1 MAKMENT
8 AKKTADKR
16 LVENPKV
23 SAPNGKCCKHCSKPI
38 QYFTDDRQEYCS
50 NTCRSMMNQAKK
62 VAKMEIATLKKE
74 TTEIA
79 NSFGNQAIKSGEGMN
94 SEQLWRLVEAM
105 MTELASEK
113 AKNATLSKELGRFK
127 KVAFNLY
134 VSE

>member
-1 MAKMENT
+1 
-8 AKKTADKR
+8 
-16 LVENPKV
+16 
-23 SAPNGKCCKHCSKPI
+23 
-38 QYFTDDRQEYCS
+38 
-50 NTCRSMMNQAKK
+50 MMNQAKK